1 MAANYGA
8 TVNKFSTPLRLPHRL
23 SLQTGELEVPYQL
36 PPGHYPILIPSSILL
51 SGCSSGALPVKATV
65 TTIDRTCEIIE
76 TITHEVDD
84 PRAPGHK
91 LKAQESNSMTGECDS
106 VEEWAEVKSKRS
118 KKVAGTAKVH
128 VDYQA
133 PQDGSYHSA
142 TLNFTGRD
150 DEFYTL
156 RAGDS
161 VDILVAKD
169 NPDKIRKA

>member
-1 MAANYGA
+1 MAVDYGA
-8 TVNKFSTPLRLPHRL
+8 TVNKFSTSSRLAP
-23 SLQTGELEVPYQL
+23 SLIAPWGELEVPISVRQVIIL
-36 PPGHYPILIPSSILL
+36 SLVPPSILL

-76 TITHEVDD
+76 TITHEIDE

-133 PQDGSYHSA
+133 PQDGRYHSA